1 MIEAFLLSIPVAGPF
16 LAVTW
21 RFFGT
26 KVGQLALVAV
36 IAFGSGVTLTTRH
49 FWHKEAAQEAA
60 NKAAL
65 TAEHARRAE
74 IIANA
79 QSEALAANHAINDLA
94 AQNDKLMKDSA
105 DASASNKDR
114 PCLPS
119 DAGVRLNAI
128 GRPAK

>member
-1 MIEAFLLSIPVAGPF
+1 MPFILPF
-16 LAVTW
+16 LSGAM

-26 KVGQLALVAV
+26 KAGQLALVAI
-36 IAFGSGVTLTTRH
+36 IAFGSGVTITTRH
-49 FWHKEAAQEAA
+49 FWHKEVAQEAA

-65 TAEHARRAE
+65 DAEHVRRATV
-74 IIANA
+74 IQNA
-79 QSEALAANHAINDLA
+79 QTEALAANQAINDLA
-94 AQNDKLMKDSA
+94 AQNDKLLKESA
-105 DASASNKDR
+105 DASASNNDR

>member
-16 LAVTW
+16 LAVAW

-36 IAFGSGVTLTTRH
+36 IAFGSGVTITTRH

-60 NKAAL
+60 NKAAF
-65 TAEHARRAE
+65 TAEHTRRAE
-74 IIANA
+74 VIANA
-79 QSEALAANHAINDLA
+79 QSEALAANQAINDLA
-94 AQNDKLMKDSA
+94 LQNDKLMKESA
-105 DASASNKDR
+105 DASAINNDR

-119 DAGVRLNAI
+119 DAGVRLNRI
-128 GRPAK
+128 GRPAH

>member
-1 MIEAFLLSIPVAGPF
+1 MPFILPF
-16 LAVTW
+16 LSGAM

-26 KVGQLALVAV
+26 KVGHLALVAV

-74 IIANA
+74 VIANA

-94 AQNDKLMKDSA
+94 AQNDKLMKESA
-105 DASASNKDR
+105 DASARNNDR
-114 PCLPS
+114 PCLPH
-119 DAGVRLNAI
+119 DAGMRLNAI